1 LKFLLDTNVVS
12 EWVKPS
18 PDAGLV
24 SWLAATDEDHI
35 HISVV
40 TIAELHYGI
49 ARMARGRRR
58 TQLDHWL
65 REDVS
70 LRFANRILPID
81 NSVAH
86 AWGLLVAQ
94 RETLGKPISPMDAF
108 IAATA
113 EVHLLTL
120 VTRNVADFKP
130 SLSAILNPW
139 SG

>member
-1 LKFLLDTNVVS
+1 LRFLLDTNVVS
-12 EWVKPS
+12 EWVKPH
-18 PDAGLV
+18 PDPGLAA
-24 SWLAATDEDHI
+24 WLAAADEDQI

-70 LRFANRILPID
+70 LRFENRILPID
-81 NSVAH
+81 NLVAQ
-86 AWGLLVAQ
+86 AWGQLVAQ
-94 RETLGKPISPMDAF
+94 RETLGKPIAPMDAF
-108 IAATA
+108 ITATA

-130 SLSAILNPW
+130 SLNAIINPW
-139 SG
+139 SR